1 MSATV
6 DQNTISKFVTAAMTP
21 QSAPAPTPAPAE
33 ETVVA
38 PVEDDAESYI
48 PGDLLEQKSAPTPD
62 TPQPSAEDDV
72 LKKAI
77 ESEAP
82 PKDGK
87 AWGAL
92 RAKLREYEKQLM
104 ERVEAETKAPLE
116 QAKLIEEL
124 EAERKKNREKDEQL
138 FQVDLIRSDKF
149 KAEYVAP
156 IQQSA
161 QQAQRLLQ
169 QHGGMTAED
178 AMKTVDKAIRLP
190 FADRVRMLDDV
201 APALQGTLST
211 ILLQVDERIQR
222 RDEAIANAR
231 ATSAALEES
240 KMHSQKVQSVKALD
254 ENLSK
259 AVSELATA
267 GNIFYKKSGENTPTG
282 DAWNRDV
289 ELRVQTVKQ
298 TLLNNNQAEITRLVA
313 EGYAAVEL
321 KKSLDRLQAKYDK
334 VRAELK
340 DVAAQ
345 RPSINGRD
353 PGVQQKN
360 ELAGLTRDQIIA
372 KAFERK

>member
-6 DQNTISKFVTAAMTP
+6 DQNTISKFVNEAM
-21 QSAPAPTPAPAE
+21 TPAPAPAPSPDP
-33 ETVVA
+33 TPVA
-38 PVEDDAESYI
+38 APTDDNDSGI
-48 PGDLLEQKSAPTPD
+48 PADLLEAKPTQITE
-62 TPQPSAEDDV
+62 TPQPSAEDTA
-72 LKKAI
+72 LKKAL

-92 RAKLREYEKQLM
+92 KAKLREYEKQLM
-104 ERVEAETKAPLE
+104 ERVEAEAKAPLE

-178 AMKTVDKAIRLP
+178 AAKTIDKAVRLP

-259 AVSELATA
+259 AITELATA
-267 GNIFYKKSGENTPTG
+267 GNIFYKKSGENTPIG

-345 RPSINGRD
+345 RPSVNGRD
-353 PGVQQKN
+353 PGVQQKD